1 MCVCIKYKSN
11 HKIKKNRYTPKVNS
25 GDEIKPFKRYIQLF
39 QNKVG
44 RDKKAK
50 KVGIIRKQVT

>member
-1 MCVCIKYKSN
+1 MCVCVLNTRATTKL
-11 HKIKKNRYTPKVNS
+11 KKNYTTKVHS

-44 RDKKAK
+44 RDKKAR